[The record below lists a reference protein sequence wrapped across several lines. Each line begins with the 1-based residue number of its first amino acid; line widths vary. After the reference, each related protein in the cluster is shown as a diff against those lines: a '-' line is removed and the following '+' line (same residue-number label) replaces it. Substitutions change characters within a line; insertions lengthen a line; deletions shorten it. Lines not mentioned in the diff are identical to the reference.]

1 MPFYS
6 HKAADNASSAA
17 SFFFMVYSTART
29 LPIVLAASF
38 CALVVT
44 WAQVSRM
51 KPALDVYRRMLKK
64 SSVGA
69 FV

>member
-44 WAQVSRM
+44 WA
-51 KPALDVYRRMLKK
+51 
-64 SSVGA
+64 
-69 FV
+69 

>member
-1 MPFYS
+1 MP
-6 HKAADNASSAA
+6 SSAV

-44 WAQVSRM
+44 WA
-51 KPALDVYRRMLKK
+51 
-64 SSVGA
+64 
-69 FV
+69 